1 MLGDDPFRQAF
12 EMHGGHQYVDV
23 LGAVAQPGGHVDGR
37 ADVVVAFEEQG
48 MAGGEAGAQRERG
61 AHARRPPGEVGR
73 ELDTGP
79 LLDGDDHA
87 SVTEPFGDPYTP
99 FGSHFANQRAERAED
114 ASGGIIAVG
123 GRVVREPRQID
134 EDEGP
139 RYSHPTDRT
148 ALPDDDQ
155 VPPLRYVCHMAPRFT
170 YSRWDGTQRGFDL
183 DADLLFDQ
191 LTDELLYHGD
201 VNAALRRMM
210 QEGMRGP
217 DGERLDGLRDMLD
230 RLRHERQN
238 RLEQS
243 NLGGV
248 YDEIAAELDDIIDE
262 ERHAIENAVRDAE
275 ASGEQRRADAAHN
288 TAAERNMRLDL
299 MPDDLAGKV
308 RELSAYDFESADAQQ
323 RFEQMMDKLRQQ
335 LMQQA
340 VDQMSDGLQNMT
352 PADMQRMK
360 DMLAALNEMLEKHQQ
375 GEDPGF
381 EQFMEEFGDFFP
393 EDPQSVEELLEAMAK
408 RMAAMQA
415 MLNSMTPDQRAQL
428 QQLSDQLLSDMDLQ
442 WQMGQLGAN
451 LQQMFPQLNWGQS
464 YDFDGQDPMG
474 FDQAMQAM
482 ADLGDLDQ
490 LEHLL
495 QSATNPGALAEADM
509 DRVRELLGDDAA
521 ASLERLSQ
529 LTKMLEEAGL
539 IENKEGRLE
548 LTPRGL
554 RAIGSNALR
563 DLFTKLTK
571 EHVGQHQTH
580 ELGQGHERTYQ
591 TKAYEFGD
599 PFQLDLHN
607 TIRNALRRTGQGT
620 PVRLEP
626 DDFEI
631 ERTEHL
637 TRSSTVLMLDLSMSM
652 PMRDNFL
659 PAKKVA
665 MALHHLISSQ
675 FPRDYLGLV
684 GFSETARVI
693 TADQLPEVSWD
704 FVYGTNMHHGFTL
717 ARQLLSK
724 QTGTKQIIMIT
735 DGEPTAHVT
744 PQGDVYF
751 NYPPVRETI
760 EATLR
765 EVVRCTRDQIRI
777 NTFVLDATTAL
788 TQFIERLTEING
800 GRAFYTT
807 NEALGDYVLVDFLEH
822 RRRMTQRRAG

>member
-1 MLGDDPFRQAF
+1 
-12 EMHGGHQYVDV
+12 
-23 LGAVAQPGGHVDGR
+23 
-37 ADVVVAFEEQG
+37 
-48 MAGGEAGAQRERG
+48 
-61 AHARRPPGEVGR
+61 
-73 ELDTGP
+73 
-79 LLDGDDHA
+79 
-87 SVTEPFGDPYTP
+87 
-99 FGSHFANQRAERAED
+99 
-114 ASGGIIAVG
+114 
-123 GRVVREPRQID
+123 
-134 EDEGP
+134 
-139 RYSHPTDRT
+139 
-148 ALPDDDQ
+148 
-155 VPPLRYVCHMAPRFT
+155 MAPRFT

-217 DGERLDGLRDMLD
+217 DGERLDGLRDMLE
-230 RLRHERQN
+230 RLRQERQD

-243 NLGGV
+243 SLGGV
-248 YDEIAAELDDIIDE
+248 YDEIANELDDIVDE
-262 ERHAIENAVRDAE
+262 ERHAIDNALRAAE
-275 ASGEQRRADAAHN
+275 ASGEARRAEAARN
-288 TAAERNMRLDL
+288 SAAERNMRLDL
-299 MPDDLAGKV
+299 MPNDLAGKV
-308 RELSAYDFESADAQQ
+308 RELSAYDFESADAQR

-340 VDQMSDGLQNMT
+340 VDQMSDGMQNMS

-360 DMLAALNEMLEKHQQ
+360 DMLAALNEMLEQHQR

-393 EDPQSVEELLEAMAK
+393 ENPQSVEELLEAMAK

-415 MLNSMTPDQRAQL
+415 MLNSMTPEQRAQL
-428 QQLSDQLLSDMDLQ
+428 QQLSEQLLSDMDLQ
-442 WQMGQLGAN
+442 WQMDQLGSN

-464 YDFDGQDPMG
+464 YQFEGQDPMG
-474 FDQAMQAM
+474 FSQAMQAM

-490 LEHLL
+490 LENLL
-495 QSATNPGALAEADM
+495 RNATNPGALAEADM
-509 DRVRELLGDDAA
+509 DRVRDLLGDDAA
-521 ASLERLSQ
+521 KSLERLSQ

-580 ELGQGHERTYQ
+580 QLGKGHERTYQ

-599 PFQLDLHN
+599 SFQLDLHK

-620 PVRLEP
+620 PVRLHP

-693 TADQLPEVSWD
+693 TAEQLPEVSWD

-735 DGEPTAHVT
+735 DGEPTAHIT
-744 PQGDVYF
+744 PHGDVYF

-765 EVVRCTRDQIRI
+765 EVVRCTKDQIRI

-800 GRAFYTT
+800 GRAFYTD
-807 NEALGDYVLVDFLEH
+807 NESLGDYVLVDFLEH

>member
-1 MLGDDPFRQAF
+1 
-12 EMHGGHQYVDV
+12 
-23 LGAVAQPGGHVDGR
+23 
-37 ADVVVAFEEQG
+37 
-48 MAGGEAGAQRERG
+48 MAA
-61 AHARRPPGEVGR
+61 
-73 ELDTGP
+73 
-79 LLDGDDHA
+79 
-87 SVTEPFGDPYTP
+87 
-99 FGSHFANQRAERAED
+99 
-114 ASGGIIAVG
+114 
-123 GRVVREPRQID
+123 
-134 EDEGP
+134 
-139 RYSHPTDRT
+139 
-148 ALPDDDQ
+148 
-155 VPPLRYVCHMAPRFT
+155 RFT

-217 DGERLDGLRDMLD
+217 DGERMHGLRELLD
-230 RLRHERQN
+230 KLREERQS
-238 RLEQS
+238 RLDQHD
-243 NLGGV
+243 LGGV
-248 YDEIAAELDDIIDE
+248 YDEISRQLDDIVDE
-262 ERHAIENAVRDAE
+262 ERHAIENVKRAAE
-275 ASGEQRRADAAHN
+275 ISGDERRARTARDS
-288 TAAERNMRLDL
+288 AAERNMRLDL
-299 MPDDLAGKV
+299 MPNDLAGKV
-308 RELSAYDFESADAQQ
+308 RELNSYPFESAEAQQ
-323 RFEQMMDKLRQQ
+323 RFEQMMDRLREQ
-335 LMQQA
+335 LMQQT
-340 VDQMSDGLQNMT
+340 VDQMSDGMQSMS

-360 DMLAALNEMLEKHQQ
+360 DMLASLNEMLERRER
-375 GEDPGF
+375 GDDPGF
-381 EQFMEEFGDFFP
+381 DQFMEQVGDFFP
-393 EDPQSVEELLEAMAK
+393 ENPETLEELLEQIAR

-415 MLNSMTPDQRAQL
+415 MLNSMSPEQRAQL
-428 QQLSDQLLSDMDLQ
+428 QQLSDQLLGDMDLR
-442 WQMGQLGAN
+442 WQMEQLGSN
-451 LQQMFPQLNWGQS
+451 LQSMFPQMNWGQS
-464 YDFDGQDPMG
+464 YDFEGQDPMG
-474 FDQAMQAM
+474 MSQAMQAM
-482 ADLGDLDQ
+482 RDLGDLDQ

-495 QSATNPGALAEADM
+495 KNATNPGALAEADM
-509 DRVRELLGDDAA
+509 DRVRDLMGDDAA
-521 ASLERLSQ
+521 KSLERLAQ

-548 LTPRGL
+548 LTAKGL

-563 DLFTKLTK
+563 DLFTKLNK
-571 EHVGQHQTH
+571 ESVGQHQLH
-580 ELGQGHERTYQ
+580 QFGQGHERTYQ
-591 TKAYEFGD
+591 TKPYEFGD
-599 PFQLDLHN
+599 AFELDLHG
-607 TIRNALRRTGQGT
+607 TIRNALRRSGSGT
-620 PVRLEP
+620 PVRLQP

-693 TADQLPEVSWD
+693 TPEQLPEVSWD

-724 QTGTKQIIMIT
+724 QTGSKQIIMIT
-735 DGEPTAHVT
+735 DGEPTAHIT
-744 PQGDVYF
+744 PGGDVSF

-765 EVVRCTRDQIRI
+765 EVVRCTRQQIRI

-788 TQFIERLTEING
+788 TAFIERMTQINR

-822 RRRMTQRRAG
+822 RRRMTRRAS